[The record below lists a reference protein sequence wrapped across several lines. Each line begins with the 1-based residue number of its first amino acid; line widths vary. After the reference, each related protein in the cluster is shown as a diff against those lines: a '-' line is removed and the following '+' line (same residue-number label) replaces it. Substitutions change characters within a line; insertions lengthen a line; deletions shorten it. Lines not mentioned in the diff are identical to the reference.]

1 MKKGKVW
8 FVVELKS
15 FEISVGAVKGKL
27 GCTVLERS
35 QGFSSWIRFDGHAWR
50 GGGFYRNV
58 LGKSFKKDWMKRG
71 KSYRLELQSN
81 LHGHDEYIRE
91 QNITLFQ
98 AFRSLEKTSGDLIEL
113 DRETHYRDA

>member
-1 MKKGKVW
+1 
-8 FVVELKS
+8 
-15 FEISVGAVKGKL
+15 
-27 GCTVLERS
+27 
-35 QGFSSWIRFDGHAWR
+35 
-50 GGGFYRNV
+50 
-58 LGKSFKKDWMKRG
+58 MKRG

-98 AFRSLEKTSGDLIEL
+98 AFRSLEKTLGGLIEL